1 MTAALSFWRPSA
13 ADGKSLPR
21 QDEATGNPEKNP
33 QRSRVLPKWPGCRP
47 HARTR
52 AMEGFFHRE
61 LGRLAA
67 LCGAVSMFLIQPP
80 ADWWLLAWLAPLP
93 WLWLVARSPAA
104 AAAAPVSWRFLWLAG
119 WLHWLATIHWLRL
132 PHPATAIGWL
142 LLSAYLACYLPLFIW
157 LARRLI
163 GRWGWPL
170 VVAAPVAW
178 MACEQLRGWLLG
190 GFTFG
195 RLGHTQWRWVELLQV
210 ADIAGA
216 VGVGGLVM
224 LGAAAGYGLIAGG
237 LPRGADRGPD
247 GRRGIIQ
254 QALVATG
261 LLLAAVAYGRW
272 RLATV
277 PEPVGKPL
285 DVLLVQGSIDTELKH
300 DPAAVTDV
308 TRHYDELTRA
318 GLAGGSRPDLIVWP
332 ETMWRVGLLEIDPAE
347 QLPESLIETILGPA
361 EDGGS
366 VVLTAEQRQTRC
378 RARLE
383 AERLAPLTAYAKSYG
398 SHWLVGVDKQRI
410 TPRAATGS
418 ENFNMAV
425 LLDAEGRPIGEYAK
439 MYPVMFGEY
448 VPLAD
453 RFPWLYRLTPLPA
466 GLTAGHEPLL
476 ATVAGRRLT
485 ATICYETAL
494 PGAVRSLVRRCRR
507 ADGGPD
513 LIANLTNDGWFWGS
527 SELDMHLT
535 AAIFR
540 AVEVRTPIVIA
551 ANTGF
556 SASIDSSGRL
566 LAQGPRR
573 APATLR
579 AAVRPDGRETLWL
592 AWGSLLPGICVAIGV
607 AVTLEGWVRRDS
619 L

>member
-1 MTAALSFWRPSA
+1 MSPPWQWQAAR
-13 ADGKSLPR
+13 
-21 QDEATGNPEKNP
+21 
-33 QRSRVLPKWPGCRP
+33 
-47 HARTR
+47 
-52 AMEGFFHRE
+52 
-61 LGRLAA
+61 GRLAA
-67 LCGAVSMFLIQPP
+67 LAGAVSMFLIQPP

-119 WLHWLATIHWLRL
+119 FLHWLATIHWLRL
-132 PHPATAIGWL
+132 PHPATSLGWL
-142 LLSAYLACYLPLFIW
+142 ALSAYLAGYLPLFVW
-157 LARRLI
+157 LARRLV

-170 VVAAPVAW
+170 TAAAPVAW

-195 RLGHTQWRWVELLQV
+195 MLGHTQWRWTAVIQA

-224 LGAAAGYGLIAGG
+224 VVAAAGYAVCSRCLPQEGKDRPGL
-237 LPRGADRGPD
+237 RGAGL
-247 GRRGIIQ
+247 GQ
-254 QALVATG
+254 VLVAG
-261 LLLAAVAYGRW
+261 ALLLAALAYGRW
-272 RLATV
+272 RLATA
-277 PEPVGKPL
+277 PPAADRPL

-300 DPAAVTDV
+300 DPAAVADV
-308 TRHYDELTRA
+308 TGHYDELTRA
-318 GLAGGSRPDLIVWP
+318 GLAGGPRPDLIVWP

-347 QLPESLIETILGPA
+347 VLPDRLVETMLNEADLTGPEA
-361 EDGGS
+361 
-366 VVLTAEQRQTRC
+366 LTAKQRQARC
-378 RARLE
+378 RERLE
-383 AERLAPLTAYAKSYG
+383 AERREPLARYAQSYG

-410 TPRAATGS
+410 TPRAAAGS

-425 LLDAEGRPIGEYAK
+425 LLDAAGRVVGEYAK
-439 MYPVMFGEY
+439 MHPVMFGEY

-466 GLTAGHEPLL
+466 GLTAGTTPLM
-476 ATVAGRRLT
+476 ATVAGQRLT

-494 PGAVRSLVRRCRR
+494 PGAVRSLVRHCRR
-507 ADGGPD
+507 VDGGPD

-540 AVEVRTPIVIA
+540 AVEVRTPLVIA

-556 SASIDSSGRL
+556 SAVVDGCGRL
-566 LAQGPRR
+566 RQRGPRR
-573 APATLR
+573 ATATLR
-579 AAVRPDGRETLWL
+579 AAVSPDGRPTLWL
-592 AWGSLLPGICVAIGV
+592 AWGSLLPGIFVAIGA
-607 AVTLEGWVRRDS
+607 AVTLEAWVRKG
-619 L
+619 